1 MARQRN
7 KEDGEKREREKERI
21 NPSRDNSTLESTRD
35 LFVPSLSVYQE
46 LPKNGKEM
54 EYRRPGGHDRWRKKK
69 EEEKKRR
76 REDVKGNRA
85 EANGIGQISRS
96 VTVFPGHISR
106 ARSNEKF

>member
-35 LFVPSLSVYQE
+35 SLFVPSLSVYQE
-46 LPKNGKEM
+46 LPKNGEEM

-69 EEEKKRR
+69 KKRR
-76 REDVKGNRA
+76 KDVER
-85 EANGIGQISRS
+85 
-96 VTVFPGHISR
+96 T
-106 ARSNEKF
+106 

>member
-1 MARQRN
+1 MARKWN
-7 KEDGEKREREKERI
+7 IAGPEDTIVGE
-21 NPSRDNSTLESTRD
+21 
-35 LFVPSLSVYQE
+35 
-46 LPKNGKEM
+46 
-54 EYRRPGGHDRWRKKK
+54 KK

>member
-1 MARQRN
+1 M
-7 KEDGEKREREKERI
+7 EKRERERI
-21 NPSRDNSTLESTRD
+21 NSSRDNSTLESTRD
-35 LFVPSLSVYQE
+35 SLFVPSLSVYQE
-46 LPKNGKEM
+46 LPKNGEEM
-54 EYRRPGGHDRWRKKK
+54 VSPARRTRSLEKKK